1 MYTKQSWVAVFQSL
15 QMASMPFSTV
25 IWLVIFGML
34 TAPPSY
40 QKTPETISELL
51 SAAERKALS
60 GKYKESLGFY
70 NQIIA
75 QSPRKSILASA
86 YWGRGA
92 NYLNQFTSIN
102 SKVRSLR
109 LKMRSN
115 PRFTDDYQTTKQE
128 AQTLFDQGM
137 ADHLKA
143 AQLAEESGFIACGQE
158 IRKIL
163 PQLPTAMVR
172 YNNPYFVYLKRSV
185 PRC

>member
-1 MYTKQSWVAVFQSL
+1 MYTKQSWVAIFQAL
-15 QMASMPFSTV
+15 KMASMPFSTV
-25 IWLVIFGML
+25 IGLVIFGML

-40 QKTPETISELL
+40 QKPPETISELL

-60 GKYKESLGFY
+60 GKYEESQDFY

-75 QSPRKSILASA
+75 QSPGKSILASA

-109 LKMRSN
+109 VKMRSDHH
-115 PRFTDDYQTTKQE
+115 FTDDYQTTKQA
-128 AQTLFDQGM
+128 AQSLFNQGM

-143 AQLAEESGFIACGQE
+143 AQLADESGFATCSQKIRE
-158 IRKIL
+158 IL
-163 PQLPTAMVR
+163 SQLPMGMVR
-172 YNNPYFVYLKRSV
+172 YNNPYFIYLKQNV

>member
-1 MYTKQSWVAVFQSL
+1 MFSKQSWVAVFHAL
-15 QMASMPFSTV
+15 QVASMPFSTV
-25 IWLVIFGML
+25 IGLVIFGML

-40 QKTPETISELL
+40 QKPPETISELL

-60 GKYKESLGFY
+60 GKYEESQGLY

-75 QSPRKSILASA
+75 QSPGKSILASV
-86 YWGRGA
+86 YWGKGA
-92 NYLNQFTSIN
+92 NYLNQFTRIN

-109 LKMRSN
+109 LKMRSD
-115 PRFTDDYQTTKQE
+115 PHFSDDYQTTKQA

-143 AQLAEESGFIACGQE
+143 AQLADESGFVACGQE

-163 PQLPTAMVR
+163 PQLSIGMVR
-172 YNNPYFVYLKRSV
+172 YNNPYFSYLKRNV